1 MQHQKKKKKRS
12 SITGRSGKASA
23 SASAGDKKLDEKK
36 AVDALLEAS
45 VSVQENVELNND
57 GEVIGDLDEILE
69 ERSTT
74 SSCFSREA
82 GSSSCTSS
90 SEVILEDHCPESCH
104 GARQKCKMRKDIA
117 SAGTVSTLLGKDY
130 VMSVPKKNSLRMKGS
145 NGDFF
150 TKEDAEQF
158 LCSMLGGECEL
169 SFPVVRDVLC
179 QCGYDVDKALNVLLE
194 LSASSCDQVEKITVD
209 TSLLAES
216 SENVTDKTCDTASLS
231 SKGDFQG
238 SMWNAGNSCWNQFK
252 FSADINKLS
261 SPAPKNLESQFSE
274 EVLKSLF
281 NMPTPKNA
289 ERELNTLNWKNVVT
303 KMASF
308 RPKHEPHPSK
318 SVTDHYDHAR
328 ENDYHRFREASKC
341 HWESMK
347 LCYEKAASA
356 STNGN
361 RQYAAYLSEQGN
373 THNTKAREADK
384 KASLD
389 VFEARNKSIE
399 NMITIDLHGQ
409 HVKQAMKYLKLHLV
423 FGGYVRSVK
432 SFRVITGCG
441 SSGVGKSKLKNS
453 VINLLEK
460 EGIEWREENRG
471 ALLIKLH
478 GETNFSFIDTDSDS
492 D

>member
-179 QCGYDVDKALNVLLE
+179 QCGYDVDKHPPVI
-194 LSASSCDQVEKITVD
+194 K
-209 TSLLAES
+209 
-216 SENVTDKTCDTASLS
+216 
-231 SKGDFQG
+231 
-238 SMWNAGNSCWNQFK
+238 
-252 FSADINKLS
+252 
-261 SPAPKNLESQFSE
+261 
-274 EVLKSLF
+274 
-281 NMPTPKNA
+281 
-289 ERELNTLNWKNVVT
+289 WK
-303 KMASF
+303 
-308 RPKHEPHPSK
+308 R
-318 SVTDHYDHAR
+318 
-328 ENDYHRFREASKC
+328 
-341 HWESMK
+341 
-347 LCYEKAASA
+347 L
-356 STNGN
+356 
-361 RQYAAYLSEQGN
+361 Q
-373 THNTKAREADK
+373 
-384 KASLD
+384 
-389 VFEARNKSIE
+389 
-399 NMITIDLHGQ
+399 
-409 HVKQAMKYLKLHLV
+409 
-423 FGGYVRSVK
+423 
-432 SFRVITGCG
+432 
-441 SSGVGKSKLKNS
+441 
-453 VINLLEK
+453 
-460 EGIEWREENRG
+460 
-471 ALLIKLH
+471 
-478 GETNFSFIDTDSDS
+478 
-492 D
+492 